1 MRVPVKMNKLL
12 ILVVFLGSLAGYKY
26 GSVVTENKYILEL
39 QEISDESDRLRESI
53 RKKNTDHQIAQE
65 EHLLEIQKLRGNY
78 EDTINNLTS
87 EYDSRLLESEKRSNL
102 YRERFAPTS
111 TECEILAEHT
121 SRLDR
126 TLTEGRE
133 LVKRLRE
140 HIKQSELT
148 YSEVIKYLIND
159 RNHLNG

>member
-1 MRVPVKMNKLL
+1 MNKIF
-12 ILVVFLGSLAGYKY
+12 ILVVVLASLGGYKI
-26 GSVVTENKYILEL
+26 GSVFTENKYILGL
-39 QEISDESDRLRESI
+39 QQMTDEADRLRESI
-53 RKKNTDHQIAQE
+53 RKKNTEHQIAQE
-65 EHLLEIQKLRGNY
+65 EHMIELQKLRGNY
-78 EDTINNLTS
+78 ENTINSLTS
-87 EYDSRLLESEKRSNL
+87 EYDGRLLDSEKRSNV
-102 YRERFAPTS
+102 YRERFTSTS

-140 HIKQSELT
+140 HIKQSELS

>member
-1 MRVPVKMNKLL
+1 MNKLF
-12 ILVVFLGSLAGYKY
+12 ILVVVLASLGGYKT
-26 GSVVTENKYILEL
+26 GSVLTENKYILEL
-39 QEISDESDRLRESI
+39 QEIVDESNKLRESV

-78 EDTINNLTS
+78 ENTINSLTS
-87 EYDSRLLESEKRSNL
+87 EYDSRLLDSEKRSSL
-102 YRERFAPTS
+102 YRERFTSTS

>member
-1 MRVPVKMNKLL
+1 MNKLL
-12 ILVVFLGSLAGYKY
+12 ILVVILGSFGGYKY
-26 GSVVTENKYILEL
+26 GSVTTENKYILEL
-39 QEISDESDRLRESI
+39 QEISDESDRLREAI
-53 RKKNTDHQIAQE
+53 RKKNKDHQIAQE

-78 EDTINNLTS
+78 ENTINSLTS
-87 EYDSRLLESEKRSNL
+87 EYDSRLLESEKRSSV
-102 YRERFAPTS
+102 YRERFTPTS
-111 TECEILAEHT
+111 TECGILAEHT

-148 YSEVIKYLIND
+148 YSEVIKYLIKD

>member
-1 MRVPVKMNKLL
+1 MNKIL
-12 ILVVFLGSLAGYKY
+12 ILVVILGSLGGYKY
-26 GSVVTENKYILEL
+26 GSVITENKYILEL
-39 QEISDESDRLRESI
+39 QEISDQSDKLRESL
-53 RKKNTDHQIAQE
+53 RKKNTEHQIAQE

-78 EDTINNLTS
+78 ENTINSLTS
-87 EYDSRLLESEKRSNL
+87 EYDSRLLESEKRSSL

>member
-1 MRVPVKMNKLL
+1 MNKLF
-12 ILVVFLGSLAGYKY
+12 ILVVILGSLGGYKY

-39 QEISDESDRLRESI
+39 QEISDQSDKLRESL
-53 RKKNTDHQIAQE
+53 RKKNIDHQIAQE

-78 EDTINNLTS
+78 ENTINSLTS
-87 EYDSRLLESEKRSNL
+87 EYDSRLLESEKRSSL
-102 YRERFAPTS
+102 YRERFASTS
-111 TECEILAEHT
+111 TECEILGEHT

>member
-1 MRVPVKMNKLL
+1 MNKLL
-12 ILVVFLGSLAGYKY
+12 ILMVVLGSLGGYKY
-26 GSVVTENKYILEL
+26 GSTVTENKYILEL
-39 QEISDESDRLRESI
+39 QEIVDESDRLRESI

-78 EDTINNLTS
+78 EITINSLTS
-87 EYDSRLLESEKRSNL
+87 EYDSRLLESEKRSSV

>member
-1 MRVPVKMNKLL
+1 MNKLL
-12 ILVVFLGSLAGYKY
+12 ILVVILGSLGGYKY

-39 QEISDESDRLRESI
+39 QEISDQSDKLRETI
-53 RKKNTDHQIAQE
+53 RKKNTDHQTAQE

-78 EDTINNLTS
+78 ENTINSLTS
-87 EYDSRLLESEKRSNL
+87 EYDARLLESEKRSSV